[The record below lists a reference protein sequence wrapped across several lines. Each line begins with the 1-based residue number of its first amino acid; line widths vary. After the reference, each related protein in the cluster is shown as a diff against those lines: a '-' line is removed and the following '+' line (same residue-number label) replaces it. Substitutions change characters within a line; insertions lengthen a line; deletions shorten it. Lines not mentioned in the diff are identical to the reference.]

1 MKLHLRMI
9 HKVTLQKMKGRAAV
23 VGGILIHLTLG
34 NLYSFGN
41 MMTYMVSYMNQRVDS
56 SVNYTNFIW
65 VNSITTT
72 AQGFF
77 MVFGG
82 LLESCIGPRIT
93 CFIGCSLLSAG
104 IMLTHY
110 TIEMSLF
117 AVILTYGLLSGVG
130 ISLSYV
136 TPLAC
141 GMKWYPHRKGLIN
154 GLIVGGFGLGSLG
167 STTFQTF
174 YLNPENLPPQSNGFF
189 VEDSILNKVPS
200 LFIVL
205 GCIFIIMQYTG
216 CILLSKPVE
225 DRWAGILSHEAE
237 NLLAFDEGGENPS
250 VESSPTHNL
259 TELRPKEVVRH
270 KTFYVFWMTYLF
282 NTIAIGYINAM
293 YKSFGQTFIRD
304 DHFLA
309 QIGSFA
315 AVFNCIGR
323 VVWGRLM
330 DKTSFKVSMRILAV
344 LLAFLF
350 ATLPLTRHMGKVG
363 FTGWIWLIFFT
374 FSGTF
379 VLMPTVTEKA
389 FGAKHYSA
397 NYGLLFTSQ
406 AISGPLI
413 ATVNQT
419 MLLAVGYNG
428 CFFTIAA
435 ILSLSFGMTFFVPEG
450 L

>member
-1 MKLHLRMI
+1 MRLRFKMI
-9 HKVTLQKMKGRAAV
+9 HKITLQKMKGRAAV

-56 SVNYTNFIW
+56 TINYANFIW

-82 LLESCIGPRIT
+82 LLENHIGPRLT

-110 TIEMSLF
+110 TIEVSLF
-117 AVILTYGLLSGVG
+117 AVILTYGLLSGLG

-174 YLNPENLPPQSNGFF
+174 YLNPENLPPQPNGFF
-189 VEDSILNKVPS
+189 VDDSILDKVPS

-205 GCIFIIMQYTG
+205 GLIFIVMQYTG

-225 DRWAGILSHEAE
+225 DREPNLQEAE
-237 NLLAFDEGGENPS
+237 NLLAFDERSESPA
-250 VESSPTHNL
+250 VEPPPAQSL
-259 TELRPKEVVRH
+259 TDLKPKEVIRN
-270 KTFYVFWMTYLF
+270 KTFYVFWVIYLF

-293 YKSFGQTFIRD
+293 YKSFGQTFIQD

-309 QIGSFA
+309 KIGSLA

-323 VVWGRLM
+323 VAWGRLI
-330 DKTSFKVSMRILAV
+330 DKTSFKVSMRLLAV
-344 LLAFLF
+344 MLAVLF
-350 ATLPLTRHMGKVG
+350 ATLPLTKYLGKAG
-363 FTGWIWLIFFT
+363 FTSWIWLIFFT

-389 FGAKHYSA
+389 FGAKYYSA

-419 MLLAVGYNG
+419 MLLAVGYTG
-428 CFFTIAA
+428 CFLTIAA
-435 ILSLSFGMTFFVPEG
+435 VLSLSFGMTFLVPEG
-450 L
+450 F